1 MKNERAMLKG
11 VLFDMDGVLVDSE
24 AYICKAGMM
33 MFKEKGLEVSEE
45 DFKPFIGMGENRYLG
60 GVAEKYKL
68 EYDIEEIKART
79 YEIYDGL
86 VKDELQPL
94 PGVVQFIEKC
104 RLKDLKLA
112 VATSADETKMLIN
125 LREMGFT
132 EDDFDA
138 LINGLMVERK
148 KPDPEIYIK
157 AARAIGLEAKDC
169 LVVEDAV
176 SGVKAAKAA
185 GSKCLA
191 VMSSFKEED
200 LHEADW
206 IVKDLKDVSEEVFNW

>member
-191 VMSSFKEED
+191 VMSSFNEED

>member
-1 MKNERAMLKG
+1 LKNERAMLKG

-191 VMSSFKEED
+191 VMSSFNEED

>member
-1 MKNERAMLKG
+1 MLKG

-60 GVAEKYKL
+60 GVAEKYNL

-94 PGVVQFIEKC
+94 SGVVQFIEKC

>member
-1 MKNERAMLKG
+1 MIKG

-33 MFKEKGLEVSEE
+33 MFREKGLKVSEE

-60 GVAEKYKL
+60 GVAEKYNL
-68 EYDIEEIKART
+68 EHDIEEIKARA
-79 YEIYDGL
+79 YEIYDEL

-94 PGVVQFIEKC
+94 PGVIQFIEKC

-138 LINGLMVERK
+138 LINGLMVDRK

-157 AARAIGLEAKDC
+157 AAHAMELKAKDC

-191 VMSSFKEED
+191 VMSSFNEIE
-200 LHEADW
+200 LQEADW
-206 IVKDLKDVSEEVFNW
+206 IVKDLKDVSEDVFRW

>member
-191 VMSSFKEED
+191 VMSSFNEED

-206 IVKDLKDVSEEVFNW
+206 IVNDLKDVSEEVFNW

>member
-1 MKNERAMLKG
+1 MLKG

-191 VMSSFKEED
+191 VMSSFNEED

>member
-60 GVAEKYKL
+60 GVAEKYNL

-94 PGVVQFIEKC
+94 SGVVQFIEKC